1 MTIDSHDSIRW
12 LDVNDLGR
20 NQAYDDLPPSY
31 NDLMFDGGSEE
42 NNTQINDTRYKAVNN
57 DHDDEFARYIRL
69 IE

>member
-1 MTIDSHDSIRW
+1 M
-12 LDVNDLGR
+12 NDLGR

-31 NDLMFDGGSEE
+31 SDLMFDGGSEE
-42 NNTQINDTRYKAVNN
+42 NNTQTNDTRYKAVNN

>member
-31 NDLMFDGGSEE
+31 NDLMFGGGSEE
-42 NNTQINDTRYKAVNN
+42 NNTQTNDTRYKAVNN

>member
-42 NNTQINDTRYKAVNN
+42 NNTQTNDTRYKAVNN
-57 DHDDEFARYIRL
+57 DRDDEFARYIM